1 MLTRLDILGSD
12 DLAFATVQVPEWNGE
27 VRVRMLTAGQRDKFE
42 SEVAGLGGKSKNM
55 TNLRA
60 RLVVL
65 TACDQDGEQLFK
77 HSDIEALSKKSAAAV
92 DKVFSVSAKLNG
104 FTSSDIEELEGE

>member
-12 DLAFATVQVPEWNGE
+12 DLEFETVHVPEWNGE
-27 VRVRMLTAGQRDKFE
+27 VRVRMLTAGQRDRFE
-42 SEVAGLGGKSKNM
+42 SEVAGIGGKSKNM

-60 RLVVL
+60 RLVAL
-65 TACDQDGEQLFK
+65 TACDQEGEQLFQAG
-77 HSDIEALSKKSAAAV
+77 DIEALAKKSAAAV
-92 DKVFSVSAKLNG
+92 DRVFTVAARLNG

>member
-1 MLTRLDILGSD
+1 VLTRLEILGSD
-12 DLAFATVQVPEWNGE
+12 DLNAEEVQVPEWGGL
-27 VRVRMLTAGQRDKFE
+27 VRVRMLTAGERDKFE
-42 SEVAGLGGKSKNM
+42 TDVAGIGGKSKNM

-65 TACDQDGEQLFK
+65 TACDDALAPLFEPG
-77 HSDIEALSKKSAAAV
+77 DVEALAKKSAAAV
-92 DKVFSVSAKLNG
+92 DRVFSVAAKLNG